1 MSLRTLQIV
10 VGIIGVLL
18 LIDFLIHAYLFYLSK
33 SGYVV
38 TIPLALGVQVSM
50 VSFLFVVGSLIV
62 GFFGVAKLE
71 DIERKAMVG
80 ARAAAEDAVRKLAE
94 EKAAMVPGAAPGEKE
109 PRGKDALEG
118 QDESEIE

>member
-1 MSLRTLQIV
+1 MSLRTLKNI
-10 VGIIGVLL
+10 VGIIGILL
-18 LIDFLIHAYLFYLSK
+18 LIDFLIHAYLFYLSR

-50 VSFLFVVGSLIV
+50 VSFLVVVGSLIV

-71 DIERKAMVG
+71 DIERKAMEC

-94 EKAAMVPGAAPGEKE
+94 EKAAMVPGDSPEEKE
-109 PRGKDALEG
+109 SPAKDALEG